1 MKKALKKAAP
11 PCLGACIGSYM
22 VRGINMDSFLFDF
35 LTTYLIVTFVV
46 SVLFWVFD
54 KVRGK

>member
-1 MKKALKKAAP
+1 MKKAIKKVAP
-11 PCLGACIGSYM
+11 ACFGACIGSYM
-22 VRGINMDSFLFDF
+22 VRGINMDSFFFDF

-46 SVLFWVFD
+46 SVLFWFFD